1 MLDLVTLMSSTVI
14 LGDIFKSGLTTVAIL
29 NYVVHSI

>member
-1 MLDLVTLMSSTVI
+1 MFDLVTLMSSTVI
-14 LGDIFKSGLTTVAIL
+14 LGDISKSDLATVAIL